1 MENDHGDSQI
11 YGASTS
17 HQRGT
22 HHSFH
27 PARHSG
33 RRATRPR
40 ISQELLRTHE
50 NYNALY
56 SLALASAIN
65 NYSLTLS
72 TTADIEQNDRGFVED
87 MMVGW

>member
-22 HHSFH
+22 HHSFIRLDI
-27 PARHSG
+27 PADEQ
-33 RRATRPR
+33 PY
-40 ISQELLRTHE
+40 QNYFELLRTHE